1 MSISAYFFIRS
12 LTTFLLLK
20 NPHFC
25 SLKIQELL
33 NAAKLWSSMKIIWSL
48 KGDLPWFLQPWP
60 PIALMNFR
68 VNIGKFLCVHLTS
81 RFYFL
86 IFGVWQWEGSTIT
99 RFLWHTWG
107 QASEA
112 YLIISY
118 HIRIFSYPLCP
129 LVNPQFRLSEISEKL
144 FMSSI
149 QTRAQLFL

>member
-20 NPHFC
+20 NTGTSERCEIMKFYENHMIP
-25 SLKIQELL
+25 ERR
-33 NAAKLWSSMKIIWSL
+33 SSMISSTL
-48 KGDLPWFLQPWP
+48 T

-99 RFLWHTWG
+99 RFLWHTWW

-118 HIRIFSYPLCP
+118 HILIFSYPLCP

-149 QTRAQLFL
+149 QTHAQLFL